1 MRLKDKVALVTGST
15 KGIGRATAE
24 LFAREG
30 ARVAVTG
37 RDAAAG
43 ADVVQAIVSAG
54 GEAFFHAADINQE
67 AAVRGLVEAVVT
79 RYGRLDVLM
88 NNASPTEITRG
99 ATRRDGPV
107 ADISLDDWTAVFDT
121 ATTGFFLASKYAVP
135 ALRTA
140 GGGSIIN
147 ISSAVSVRGFHGASA
162 YPAAKGAVNSL
173 TESLAAT
180 YGEDGI
186 RANAIIV
193 GLIATSEAAH
203 QTQVH
208 PQFGPALMERHL
220 VKQWGTPE
228 DVAYAAL
235 YLASDESRF
244 VTGSLL
250 YVDGGISC
258 NAAFPAARASPISG
272 R

>member
-1 MRLKDKVALVTGST
+1 MRLQDKVALVTGST
-15 KGIGRATAE
+15 RGIGRATAE

-30 ARVAVTG
+30 ARVCVTG

-43 ADVVQAIVSAG
+43 DEVVEAIARAG
-54 GEAFFHAADINQE
+54 GTAFFKAADICDE
-67 AAVRGLVEAVVT
+67 AAVQALVEAVER

-107 ADISLDDWTAVFDT
+107 DEISLADWKAVFDT
-121 ATTGFFLASKYAVP
+121 ATDGFFLATKHAIP
-135 ALRTA
+135 AMRRS

-147 ISSAVSVRGFHGASA
+147 ISSAVSVRGFHGAAA
-162 YPAAKGAVNSL
+162 YPAAKGAINSL

-180 YGEDGI
+180 YGAERI

-193 GLIATSEAAH
+193 GLIATSEAARA
-203 QTQVH
+203 TQAH
-208 PQFGPALMERHL
+208 PQFGPALLERHL
-220 VKQWGTPE
+220 VPRWGEPA

-235 YLASDESRF
+235 YLASDESQF

-258 NAAFPAARASPISG
+258 NAAFPVPKASPLAG

>member
-1 MRLKDKVALVTGST
+1 MRLKGKVALVTGST

-30 ARVAVTG
+30 ARVCVTG
-37 RDAAAG
+37 RDSAAG
-43 ADVVQAIVSAG
+43 AEVVRAIAAAG
-54 GEAFFHAADINQE
+54 GEAFFHAADICDDKAVQGLV
-67 AAVRGLVEAVVT
+67 AAVEQRH
-79 RYGRLDVLM
+79 GRLDVLM

-107 ADISLDDWTAVFDT
+107 DEISLDDWKAVFDT
-121 ATTGFFLASKYAVP
+121 ATDGFFLASKYAVP
-135 ALRTA
+135 AMRRA

-147 ISSAVSVRGFHGASA
+147 ISSAVSVRGFHGTAA

-180 YGEDGI
+180 YGAEGI

-193 GLIATSEAAH
+193 GLIATSDVARA
-203 QTQVH
+203 TQSH
-208 PQFGPALMERHL
+208 PQFGPALLERHL
-220 VKQWGTPE
+220 VQRWGEPE

-258 NAAFPAARASPISG
+258 NAAFPVPKSSPLAG